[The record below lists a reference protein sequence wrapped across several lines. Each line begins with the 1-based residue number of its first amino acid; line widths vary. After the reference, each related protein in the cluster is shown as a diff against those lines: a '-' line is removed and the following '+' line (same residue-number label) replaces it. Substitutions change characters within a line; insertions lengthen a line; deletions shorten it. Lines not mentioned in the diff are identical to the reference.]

1 MKSFVVAFWVEVIKT
16 RKSRIFWAS
25 FLFFI
30 LVSSMM
36 GLIMFVQIY
45 PEISG
50 KLGMI
55 GTKASLFRFGEPN
68 WQNYFAL
75 LIQGFAGVGMV
86 GIGFITSW
94 VFGREFSDK
103 TVKDILALPVSRDA
117 IVLAKFVVIVIWSIL
132 LTVVFYISGMLI
144 GFAIGLPGWTGAVI
158 FQSTETYFITALL
171 TIFLCTPVAFFA
183 SYSRGY
189 IVPMA
194 FVILTLILANF
205 TGLVGLGP
213 YFPWSIPGL
222 YGVAS
227 GDESMQLTLV
237 SPYILLITSLLGLGG
252 TLFWWRFADQK

>member
-1 MKSFVVAFWVEVIKT
+1 MKSFGVSFLVEVMKT
-16 RKSRIFWAS
+16 WKSKVFWAS
-25 FLFFI
+25 FLFFVV
-30 LVSSMM
+30 VSSMM
-36 GLIMFVQIY
+36 GLIMFVQVY
-45 PEISG
+45 PEISE

-86 GIGFITSW
+86 GIGFVSSW

-103 TVKDILALPVSRDA
+103 TVKDILALPVSRNA
-117 IVLAKFVVIVIWSIL
+117 IVLSKFVVIIVWSIL
-132 LTVVFYISGMLI
+132 LTVVFYISGILI
-144 GFAIGLPGWTGAVI
+144 GWIIGLPGWMGTVI
-158 FQSTETYFITALL
+158 LQSSENYFGTAAL
-171 TIFLCTPVAFFA
+171 TVFLCTPVAFFA

-189 IVPMA
+189 IVPIA

-222 YGVAS
+222 YGIAS
-227 GDESMQLTLV
+227 ADESMQLTQASYFILV
-237 SPYILLITSLLGLGG
+237 TTSLLGLAG